1 MKYSTNVKQT
11 SKCMERLDVAKMP
24 YLERLHYK
32 RYGRRALQ
40 FAYKHEFDELPEDY
54 WELTKEEEEDL
65 YNTYWEAYL

>member
-1 MKYSTNVKQT
+1 MKYSTSVKQT

-40 FAYKHEFDELPEDY
+40 FAWKHAFDELPEDY
-54 WELTKEEEEDL
+54 WETTAEEEEDL

>member
-1 MKYSTNVKQT
+1 MKYSTSVKQT

-40 FAYKHEFDELPEDY
+40 FAWKHEFDELPNDY
-54 WELTKEEEEDL
+54 WEFDDETCQDI

>member
-1 MKYSTNVKQT
+1 MKYSTSVKQT

-40 FAYKHEFDELPEDY
+40 FAWKHEFDELPENY
-54 WELTKEEEEDL
+54 WEFTKEEQEDL